1 LIGVLV
7 AQGAGHGDPGT
18 SLAHVHPD
26 HPLSV
31 ALSRMGETGHA
42 TLPVVSRANAQEIL
56 GIVTLADI
64 LKVYGVQRP
73 NELALAPEEQR
84 ASA

>member
-1 LIGVLV
+1 
-7 AQGAGHGDPGT
+7 
-18 SLAHVHPD
+18 
-26 HPLSV
+26 
-31 ALSRMGETGHA
+31 MGETGHA

-73 NELALAPEEQR
+73 NELVLAPEEQR